1 MVKLLKTNNLS
12 SILILFIVKSYARNN
27 ILKNISYIVQGKCTI
42 TTLSLKYKILAACYL
57 TISQEKQK
65 TYKNNLKTNLNG
77 SNISSNMHNL
87 LCWTKCWI
95 RLNSP
100 ISPNISQKNK
110 KIMLHGVGGKFFQN
124 NFFMQHFLAS
134 KTKNAC

>member
-27 ILKNISYIVQGKCTI
+27 ILKNVSYIVQGKCTI
-42 TTLSLKYKILAACYL
+42 TTLLLKYKILAACYL

-87 LCWTKCWI
+87 LDKMLDPFKRANFTQHFAKE
-95 RLNSP
+95 
-100 ISPNISQKNK
+100 QKNHVAWCWR
-110 KIMLHGVGGKFFQN
+110 KIVSEQLLHETFSCV
-124 NFFMQHFLAS
+124 
-134 KTKNAC
+134 

>member
-1 MVKLLKTNNLS
+1 M
-12 SILILFIVKSYARNN
+12 
-27 ILKNISYIVQGKCTI
+27 
-42 TTLSLKYKILAACYL
+42 LAACYL

-77 SNISSNMHNL
+77 STISSNMHNL

-95 RLNSP
+95 RLNAP

-110 KIMLHGVGGKFFQN
+110 KIMLHDLGGKLFQN
-124 NFFMQHFLAS
+124 NFFMQHFLSS
-134 KTKNAC
+134 KTKNTCQICLKWSSNQPLLVYYPTFKFLHHFECLFLCFRTFERLFKCFY

>member
-27 ILKNISYIVQGKCTI
+27 ILKNVSYIVQGKCTI
-42 TTLSLKYKILAACYL
+42 TTLLLKYKILAACYL

-87 LCWTKCWI
+87 LCWTKLDPFK
-95 RLNSP
+95 RANFTQHFAKE
-100 ISPNISQKNK
+100 QKNHVAWSWW
-110 KIMLHGVGGKFFQN
+110 KIVSEQLLHATFSCV
-124 NFFMQHFLAS
+124 
-134 KTKNAC
+134 

>member
-27 ILKNISYIVQGKCTI
+27 ILKNVSYIVQGKCTI
-42 TTLSLKYKILAACYL
+42 TTLSLKYTILAACFL
-57 TISQEKQK
+57 TTSQKKQK
-65 TYKNNLKTNLNG
+65 TYKNNLKTNLSG

-95 RLNSP
+95 RLNAP

-110 KIMLHGVGGKFFQN
+110 KIMLHGVGGN
-124 NFFMQHFLAS
+124 HFFMQHFHAS
-134 KTKNAC
+134 KTKNTC